1 MKALEKLIKDD
12 TDLNKQYDKNTP
24 LGLAAARNDKTM
36 VKFLVEKGADINLE
50 DGYGYTPL
58 TYLVSKAVFGTDVC
72 YYLIKN
78 GADVNKKN
86 NNGYTP
92 LILAVQCT
100 NYGILGVLVNMG
112 ADYNIKNNEGKTA
125 MDIVIEN
132 DDKSALHN
140 LNNPSN
146 LEYYLKIYNYVKQHI
161 IFNF

>member
-1 MKALEKLIKDD
+1 
-12 TDLNKQYDKNTP
+12 
-24 LGLAAARNDKTM
+24 
-36 VKFLVEKGADINLE
+36 
-50 DGYGYTPL
+50 
-58 TYLVSKAVFGTDVC
+58 
-72 YYLIKN
+72 
-78 GADVNKKN
+78 
-86 NNGYTP
+86 
-92 LILAVQCT
+92 
-100 NYGILGVLVNMG
+100 MG